1 MCTQVLGIILESPRG
16 YFGGHPGVNKNKKR
30 KQIYM
35 MSMCAIIL
43 AIRMSVVILMAGMM
57 RCLGLGPDL
66 ITAISILLCSW

>member
-1 MCTQVLGIILESPRG
+1 M
-16 YFGGHPGVNKNKKR
+16 R
-30 KQIYM
+30 KPINM
-35 MSMCAIIL
+35 MSMCVIIP